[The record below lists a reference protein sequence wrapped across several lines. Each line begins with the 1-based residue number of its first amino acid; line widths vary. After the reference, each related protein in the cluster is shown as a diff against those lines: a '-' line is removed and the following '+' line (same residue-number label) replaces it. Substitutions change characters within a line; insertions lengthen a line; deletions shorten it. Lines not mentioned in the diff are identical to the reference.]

1 MFATVEVETEDV
13 LTLKVAEFCPDG
25 IVTLPGV
32 GVAAVESLDSVTVT
46 PGAVATVLSVTVPD
60 AVPPPIIEA
69 TDRVTPPTG
78 ATSLAPG
85 RRGANRQSIAGSK
98 KIPPERSK
106 HFERFN
112 LANAI

>member
-32 GVAAVESLDSVTVT
+32 GVAAVESLDSVTTT
-46 PGAVATVLSVTVPD
+46 PGSVATAFRVTVPD
-60 AVPPPIIEA
+60 AVPPPITEA

-78 ATSLAPG
+78 ATACLTPTRS
-85 RRGANRQSIAGSK
+85 GASRHSIAGSK
-98 KIPPERSK
+98 KTLLRE
-106 HFERFN
+106 
-112 LANAI
+112 L